1 MASTFFGLNI
11 ARSGMSTYNAWLN
24 TTGHNIANVKTPGY
38 SRQVVNQAATI
49 PISYK
54 TSYGMTGSGVEAV
67 SVTSERDIY
76 YDGKYRKTNSVY
88 GKYETQMYYMQSI
101 ETYLYAKDETSGAM
115 TNSLDKFFDLLTGV
129 RTHYISDA
137 TARTEA
143 IGYADTLAYHIRET
157 ANSLRDMQKDIN
169 TEIGATAEKI
179 NSYAEQLTY
188 LNKQISTIEVD
199 GTRANDLR
207 DQRAYLLDQLSE
219 LIDIDVV
226 EREPVGSMGHEQ
238 FIVTVGSAVLV
249 DTFEYNTLQYEV
261 IDTAA
266 NQNDI
271 NNMYNLKWSNG
282 QDFGIH
288 ETGIGGKM
296 QALFELRDGNN
307 KEVFRGEVKE
317 ATACEKDADGNITTA
332 ATLKVTGTNEIANSL
347 FKLDIPEK
355 DGVIQLGNSRYEYD
369 SFEVTTGVDANGNSV
384 YEYTFSLKGDL
395 DSDTAK
401 GINDQAPKAMQIG
414 DAVDFRGIPYY
425 MSQLNEFIRKF
436 SYEFN
441 KVQVNGYDLNGN
453 PGEEMFLGTDK
464 ASGVEMSFGTKDIVE
479 NTNNPTL
486 GADNNPVLDANN
498 NQVKQPYEDS
508 RYGNLVG
515 YTFNTAD
522 SAKGVFSYYSLTALN
537 TSINSNMVGNGR
549 LLACSDQ
556 PGEESNSGN
565 LEKML
570 GLQFDKTMF
579 HQGEPASFLQ
589 VVTTTAGVDAQKV
602 LSAADSAENIRDAID
617 LRRLS
622 QSGVDEDEEGQN
634 LIICQNLLHYQYKV
648 LSVMNEVLD
657 KLINGTAV

>member
-38 SRQVVNQAATI
+38 SRQIVNQAATI

-67 SVTSERDIY
+67 SITSERDIY
-76 YDGKYRKTNSVY
+76 YDGKYRKTSSVY
-88 GKYETQMYYMQSI
+88 GKYETQMYYMKSI
-101 ETYLYAKDETSGAM
+101 EDYFYAKDETSGAM
-115 TNSLDKFFDLLTGV
+115 TNSLNKFFDLLSGL
-129 RTHYISDA
+129 RTDKISDA

-143 IGYADTLAYHIRET
+143 IGYADTLTYHIREA

-179 NSYAEQLTY
+179 NSYAEQIVY

-207 DQRAYLLDQLSE
+207 DQRANLLDQLSE

-226 EREPVGSMGHEQ
+226 EKEPVGSMGHAQ

-249 DTFEYNTLQYEV
+249 DTFEFNTLQYEAV
-261 IDTAA
+261 DTAA

-271 NNMYNLKWSNG
+271 NNLYNLRWSNG

-296 QALFELRDGNN
+296 QALFEVRDGNN
-307 KEVFRGEVKE
+307 KEVFRGEVTN
-317 ATACEKDADGNITTA
+317 ATECEYEADGTTVKKA
-332 ATLKVTGTNEIANSL
+332 ATLEVTGTNEIANSL

-355 DGVIQLGNSRYEYD
+355 NGVIQLGNSRYEYD
-369 SFEVTTGVDANGNSV
+369 SFEVTTTVDANGNSV
-384 YEYTFSLKGDL
+384 YKYVFNLKGEL
-395 DSDTAK
+395 DANTAAN
-401 GINDQAPKAMQIG
+401 INAQLPKSMQIG
-414 DAVDFRGIPYY
+414 DTVDFRGIPYY

-441 KVQVNGYDLNGN
+441 KVQVEGYDLNGN
-453 PGEEMFLGTDK
+453 LGEEMFLGTNK
-464 ASGVEMSFGTKDIVE
+464 ATGEEMYFDT
-479 NTNNPTL
+479 
-486 GADNNPVLDANN
+486 DAMH
-498 NQVKQPYEDS
+498 QLEDS
-508 RYGNLVG
+508 RYGNLDG
-515 YTFNTAD
+515 YTFS
-522 SAKGVFSYYSLTALN
+522 SAGPTVSAAGEKVFSYYSLTALN
-537 TSINSNMVGNGR
+537 TAINSDMVGNGS

-556 PGEESNSGN
+556 QGVVSNSGN
-565 LEKML
+565 LEKIL
-570 GLQFDKTMF
+570 RLQYDKTMF

-589 VVTTTAGVDAQKV
+589 VVTTTAGVDSQKI
-602 LSAADSAENIRDAID
+602 LSAADNAENIRDAID

-622 QSGVDEDEEGQN
+622 KSGVDEDEEGQN

>member
-38 SRQVVNQAATI
+38 SRQVVNQSATI

-67 SVTSERDIY
+67 SITSERDVY
-76 YDGKYRKTNSVY
+76 YDAKYRKTNSVY
-88 GKYETQMYYMQSI
+88 GKYETQVYYMNSI
-101 ETYLYAKDETSGAM
+101 EDYFYARDDTSGAM
-115 TNSLDKFFDLLTGV
+115 TNSLDKFFDLLKGI
-129 RTHYISDA
+129 RTDKISDA

-143 IGYADTLAYHIRET
+143 IGYADTLAYHIREA
-157 ANSLRDMQKDIN
+157 ANSLQDMQKDIN
-169 TEIGATAEKI
+169 SEIGATAERI
-179 NSYAEQLTY
+179 NSYAEQITY

-219 LIDIDVV
+219 LVDIDVV
-226 EREPVGSMGHEQ
+226 EKAPVGSKGHEQ

-249 DTFEYNTLQYEV
+249 DTFDFNTLQYEV
-261 IDTAA
+261 IDTTAH
-266 NQNDI
+266 QNDVS
-271 NNMYNLKWSNG
+271 NLYNLKWSNG

-296 QALFELRDGNN
+296 QALFEMRDGNN
-307 KEVFRGEVKE
+307 KEVFKGDVTN
-317 ATACEKDADGNITTA
+317 ATACVLDPVTGDITTPA
-332 ATLKVTGTNEIANSL
+332 KLEVTGTNEIANSL

-355 DGVIQLGNSRYEYD
+355 NGVIQLGNSRYEYD
-369 SFEVTTGVDANGNSV
+369 SFEVETTVDANGNSIYKYV
-384 YEYTFSLKGDL
+384 FSLKGKL
-395 DSDTAK
+395 DTNTATN
-401 GINDQAPKAMQIG
+401 INAQLPKSMQIG
-414 DAVDFRGIPYY
+414 DTIDFRGIPYY
-425 MSQLNEFIRKF
+425 MSQLNEFVRKF

-441 KVQVNGYDLNGN
+441 KVQVEGYDLNGN
-453 PGEEMFLGTDK
+453 LGEEMFLGTNK
-464 ASGVEMSFGTKDIVE
+464 ATGEEMRFDT
-479 NTNNPTL
+479 
-486 GADNNPVLDANN
+486 DAMHLL
-498 NQVKQPYEDS
+498 EDP
-508 RYGNLVG
+508 RYGNLNG
-515 YTFNTAD
+515 YKFS
-522 SAKGVFSYYSLTALN
+522 SAGPTVSGGEKIYSYYSLTALN
-537 TSINSNMVGNGR
+537 TAINSDMVGNGS

-556 PGEESNSGN
+556 QGEVSNSGN

-570 GLQFDKTMF
+570 HLEYDKTMF
-579 HQGEPASFLQ
+579 HQGEPASFLR
-589 VVTTTAGVDAQKV
+589 VVTTTAGVDSQKV
-602 LSAADSAENIRDAID
+602 SSAADNAENIRDAID

-622 QSGVDEDEEGQN
+622 KAGVDEDEEGQN